1 MCEEF
6 RGNPALARICQW
18 VGLDF
23 WHEDITDVGR
33 ADWAIPAVDSH
44 FELHW

>member
-23 WHEDITDVGR
+23 WHEDIADVGR
-33 ADWAIPAVDSH
+33 VDWAIPAVNCD
-44 FELHW
+44 FELFR